1 MLAHFIE
8 DEGIATTAI
17 SLVREHTERIRPPRA
32 LWVPFELGRP
42 LGAPDAPD
50 FQREVLRAALAL
62 LERPAGPVI
71 EDYPHEAPLASA
83 TADGWACPVALPAPE
98 LGEGDAERVVQRLLD
113 EVARLRPW
121 HDEASRAR
129 GRTTIGVSGLGADGM
144 AAAAAVLARYAAG
157 ERPTAPRGAAH
168 DFPPLLRFLADDLK
182 AYYFEAAGAQ
192 PGRAAGA
199 DELGRWLFG
208 ETQLGDVLFR
218 LRAEVRASDDAAE
231 RRLQGALVPQA
242 FRSLRARS
250 E

>member
-98 LGEGDAERVVQRLLD
+98 LGEGDATV
-113 EVARLRPW
+113 
-121 HDEASRAR
+121 
-129 GRTTIGVSGLGADGM
+129 
-144 AAAAAVLARYAAG
+144 
-157 ERPTAPRGAAH
+157 
-168 DFPPLLRFLADDLK
+168 LADDVDGALWVGRVP
-182 AYYFEAAGAQ
+182 ACAAV
-192 PGRAAGA
+192 AGGDA
-199 DELGRWLFG
+199 PFGVTDEREGEPAHFRELGMTRDGGRVRPQHDGVAPL
-208 ETQLGDVLFR
+208 ELGPIVADGTELPCADR
-218 LRAEVRASDDAAE
+218 REVRRVEDE
-231 RRLQGALVPQA
+231 NNVLGGQ
-242 FRSLRARS
+242 
-250 E
+250 